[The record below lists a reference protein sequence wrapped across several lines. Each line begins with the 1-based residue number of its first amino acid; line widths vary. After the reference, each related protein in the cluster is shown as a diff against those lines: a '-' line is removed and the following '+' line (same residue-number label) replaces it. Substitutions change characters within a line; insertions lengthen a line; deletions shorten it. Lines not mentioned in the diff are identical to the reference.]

1 MQAFMP
7 SGNVSNRGIGTVL
20 FNMIKH
26 EGYLRPMRG
35 MGTVIIGA
43 GPAHALYFASY
54 EHLKQKIAHQT
65 PLNMT
70 VSSGVAGCISTI
82 IHDAIMTPTDGN
94 KLYYYYFYIKLY
106 ISD

>member
-1 MQAFMP
+1 MP
-7 SGNVSNRGIGTVL
+7 SENVGNRGIGTVL

-54 EHLKQKIAHQT
+54 EHLKQKISHQT
-65 PLNMT
+65 PLNLT
-70 VSSGVAGCISTI
+70 VSSGVAGCVSTI
-82 IHDAIMTPTDGN
+82 IHDAIMTPTDGKSSSTIFN
-94 KLYYYYFYIKLY
+94 PFYYIQNICFIF
-106 ISD
+106 

>member
-7 SGNVSNRGIGTVL
+7 SGNGNRGISTVF

-54 EHLKQKIAHQT
+54 EHLKHKISHQT

-70 VSSGVAGCISTI
+70 VSSGAAGCISTI
-82 IHDAIMTPTDGN
+82 IHDAIMTPTDG
-94 KLYYYYFYIKLY
+94 KICYAFILFLIL
-106 ISD
+106 